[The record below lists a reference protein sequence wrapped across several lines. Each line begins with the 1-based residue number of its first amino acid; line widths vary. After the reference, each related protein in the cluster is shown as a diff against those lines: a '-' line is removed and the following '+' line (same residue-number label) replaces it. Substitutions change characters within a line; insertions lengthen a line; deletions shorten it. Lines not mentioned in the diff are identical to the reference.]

1 MIHLGGDEVFTSCYN
16 ENPKILDY
24 MKQNNI
30 SDYQELVS
38 FHIAR
43 VRDMLKKTNSTK
55 TAVYWTNHDTFYQK
69 YSETDILVYWG
80 ASINTDEIQ
89 NMKKT
94 YPNNKVVFA
103 PEDRY
108 YMDCSFGNKYGGNMW
123 CDPFKTFW
131 FIYQFEPSDYINDG
145 TVLGGELPVWSE
157 LVTDEN
163 IHVKTWIRALSMPD
177 KLWAQKSD
185 LNLLALMQRMNA
197 FADKLE
203 QLGIPTSPITSK
215 WCVVNS
221 HCWDRVKSE
230 LGVY

>member
-55 TAVYWTNHDTFYQK
+55 TAVYWTNHDTFYEK
-69 YSETDILVYWG
+69 YAETDILVYWG
-80 ASINTDEIQ
+80 ASINSDEIQ
-89 NMKKT
+89 NMKKV

-131 FIYQFEPSDYINDG
+131 FIY
-145 TVLGGELPVWSE
+145 
-157 LVTDEN
+157 
-163 IHVKTWIRALSMPD
+163 
-177 KLWAQKSD
+177 
-185 LNLLALMQRMNA
+185 
-197 FADKLE
+197 
-203 QLGIPTSPITSK
+203 
-215 WCVVNS
+215 
-221 HCWDRVKSE
+221 
-230 LGVY
+230 